1 MCINLRSICTCS
13 FGVPQLQK
21 RIVHG
26 NVILHDDS
34 QLDSVRDVQLVVL
47 PPSCNTSELDAARF
61 IGAVYHNDVWCMSGF
76 LQRGHDPNRA
86 ATFRNERLTPIHAA
100 VKAGHQQMVTML
112 LEAGARDVDHRA
124 LDAAATAGHLGI
136 LRLLLEAGG
145 DAGRALQVACRAG
158 RVEIVRRW
166 SERPAAF
173 YISTDVYRETLIEVS
188 EAAVST
194 DNDFDIL
201 FFLLQG
207 EVLCFLDPG
216 WLVAVVAAVVK
227 GGAFLVLFSAIR
239 SRSRSLL

>member
-1 MCINLRSICTCS
+1 M
-13 FGVPQLQK
+13 
-21 RIVHG
+21 
-26 NVILHDDS
+26 
-34 QLDSVRDVQLVVL
+34 
-47 PPSCNTSELDAARF
+47 
-61 IGAVYHNDVWCMSGF
+61 
-76 LQRGHDPNRA
+76 
-86 ATFRNERLTPIHAA
+86 
-100 VKAGHQQMVTML
+100 TML

-166 SERPAAF
+166 FERPAAF

-227 GGAFLVLFSAIR
+227 GGRSQPGWLFWYCFLQFAVAVARFFDSYFFLCFAVAAIIVGAIARSFRVVVLLLVHWVLSAILQASG
-239 SRSRSLL
+239 SRAPWV

>member
-1 MCINLRSICTCS
+1 MRQGS
-13 FGVPQLQK
+13 F
-21 RIVHG
+21 
-26 NVILHDDS
+26 
-34 QLDSVRDVQLVVL
+34 
-47 PPSCNTSELDAARF
+47 
-61 IGAVYHNDVWCMSGF
+61 GAVYHNDVWCMSGF
-76 LQRGHDPNRA
+76 FTKGARSKPRCNVPQRA
-86 ATFRNERLTPIHAA
+86 AHTHPCCRQSRAPTDGDY
-100 VKAGHQQMVTML
+100 VVGGWGAGRRPS
-112 LEAGARDVDHRA
+112 GSRRCRD
-124 LDAAATAGHLGI
+124 GCHLGI

-239 SRSRSLL
+239 ARSRSLL